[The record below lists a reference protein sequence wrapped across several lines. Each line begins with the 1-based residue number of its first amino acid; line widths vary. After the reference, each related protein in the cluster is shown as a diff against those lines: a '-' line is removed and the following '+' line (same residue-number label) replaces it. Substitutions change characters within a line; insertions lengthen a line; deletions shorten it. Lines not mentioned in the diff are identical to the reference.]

1 MWSTLI
7 ATLQHE
13 FSELANAAHLTQFVV
28 RMFVAVALGG
38 VIGFERERR
47 GRAAGLRT
55 HMLIALGV
63 VVVVIAAEQ
72 AAIPTPDMSRV
83 LQGILAGIGFL
94 GAGAILKH
102 GEPEHE
108 HVRGL
113 TTAASVWAT
122 AGIAIAAGLGR
133 AGTAILATIVAVV
146 ILAVVG
152 RIERRVGW
160 KQPFDDDRR
169 R

>member
-1 MWSTLI
+1 MSSTVL
-7 ATLQHE
+7 ATLQRE
-13 FSELANAAHLTQFVV
+13 FSDLANTAQLTQFLV
-28 RMFVAVALGG
+28 RMLVAVALAA

-72 AAIPTPDMSRV
+72 ATIPTPDMSRV

-102 GEPEHE
+102 GDPEHE

-133 AGTAILATIVAVV
+133 PGTAILATIVAVV
-146 ILAVVG
+146 ILAVLG

-160 KQPFDDDRR
+160 KRPPDESRR

>member
-1 MWSTLI
+1 MGSTII
-7 ATLQHE
+7 ATLHDE
-13 FSELANAAHLTQFVV
+13 FSELGNGAQLTRFAF
-28 RMFVAVALGG
+28 RMLLAVALAGIVG
-38 VIGFERERR
+38 YERERR

-72 AAIPTPDMSRV
+72 ATIPIPDMSRV

-102 GEPEHE
+102 AEPEHE

-133 AGTAILATIVAVV
+133 AMTAIFATIIALL
-146 ILAVVG
+146 ILALLG
-152 RIERRVGW
+152 RIERSAGW
-160 KQPFDDDRR
+160 KQPNDVDRR
-169 R
+169 